1 MMDEKSIRR
10 QTGIILDAY
19 TELVGGCGPVSV
31 RDFIR
36 FRREAV
42 RELAETGVCSPAG
55 PFTAPAS
62 EPVKADIYT
71 GNAGPESVP
80 EHPAR
85 TPVTEPMGRSPVPEP
100 APAVPV
106 VPSGPAEQPKAP
118 AQHKKKTKYEILRD
132 LNDPWN

>member
-1 MMDEKSIRR
+1 MMEEKTVRL
-10 QTGIILDAY
+10 QTRTILDAY

-42 RELAETGVCSPAG
+42 RELAETGVHPSAY
-55 PFTAPAS
+55 PFTVPAS

-71 GNAGPESVP
+71 GNDSPEPIP

-85 TPVTEPMGRSPVPEP
+85 TPVTKPVDRSPVPEP

-106 VPSGPAEQPKAP
+106 VPSGPAEQPKVP

-132 LNDPWN
+132 LQDPWN